1 MTSCFKKKKINVFLT
16 SKIVINY
23 FGGLVFIEYIFSSHV
38 KTTPVPIPIFL
49 TGFIDYWS
57 ATTLHCY
64 TYFNKDVIRAIYATG
79 IYSINMRPP
88 K

>member
-1 MTSCFKKKKINVFLT
+1 
-16 SKIVINY
+16 
-23 FGGLVFIEYIFSSHV
+23 
-38 KTTPVPIPIFL
+38 VPIPIFL

-79 IYSINMRPP
+79 SEYFGEEKIYSINIRPP